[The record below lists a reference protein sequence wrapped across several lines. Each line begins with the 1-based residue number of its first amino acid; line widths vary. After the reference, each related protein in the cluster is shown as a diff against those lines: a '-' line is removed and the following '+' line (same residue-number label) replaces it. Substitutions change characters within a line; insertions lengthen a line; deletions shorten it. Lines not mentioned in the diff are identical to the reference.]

1 MTKNPAGLTA
11 SQAGCVSFL
20 RMQTFS
26 RDGLIFEVT
35 DAGPSD
41 GRVVIALHGFPE
53 DRECWSQLAEPLTAA
68 GYRVLAPDQRGYSPG
83 ARPKGRRAYD
93 ATNLRDDVFALA
105 DSAGA
110 QRFDVVGHDW
120 GGFVAWD
127 LAARNPER
135 VRSCTSLSTPH
146 PRAIQD
152 VALKSTQL
160 LHLWYALS
168 FQVPV
173 IPELTFK
180 AIGSARGAKLLER
193 GGLDP
198 ETATH
203 YASRFAHPD
212 EMAGPIDWYRA
223 LPFDLRDQVPDVAEV
238 STLFVWGEAD
248 RYLTRPAAL
257 ATARHVTAP
266 YRFESLSG
274 APHWLPTAAADRIGP
289 LLLEHL
295 ASTAD

>member
-1 MTKNPAGLTA
+1 ME
-11 SQAGCVSFL
+11 
-20 RMQTFS
+20 TFS

-41 GRVVIALHGFPE
+41 GPVVIALHGFPE
-53 DRECWSQLAEPLTAA
+53 DRQCWSELAQPLTAA

-93 ATNLRDDVFALA
+93 AANLRDDILALA
-105 DSAGA
+105 DAA
-110 QRFDVVGHDW
+110 DAERFDVVGHDW

-127 LAARNPER
+127 LAARHPDR

-146 PRAIQD
+146 PRAIRD

-168 FQVPV
+168 FQVPA

-180 AIGSARGAKLLER
+180 AIGPVRGAKVLER

-198 ETATH
+198 ETASH

-212 EMAGPIDWYRA
+212 EMAGLIDWYRA
-223 LPFDLRDQVPDVAEV
+223 LPFDLRDPVPDVSEV
-238 STLFVWGEAD
+238 PTLFVWGDGD
-248 RYLTRPAAL
+248 RYLTKPAAV
-257 ATARHVTAP
+257 ATARHVTSP
-266 YRFESLSG
+266 YRFEILPG
-274 APHWLPTAAADRIGP
+274 APHWLPTAAADRIAP
-289 LLLEHL
+289 MLLEHL
-295 ASTAD
+295 ASRPD